1 MRRLAAI
8 DAQNWWMS
16 AKFPNDQFL
25 LYGFGGVPDDL
36 DAALAEVRT
45 RAQQCPDLSV
55 QVRDDCRLTYPAWVP
70 RHVGDDQFARY
81 DNELGWNE
89 CLDAV
94 AGLAD
99 HQLDATRT
107 PWTLHVFAR
116 VRDVPGTGTGTGTGT
131 VVVLQMAHAL
141 ADGTR
146 ASALAARLL
155 GRPGDVVPV
164 ASARLS
170 AARLP
175 WRAVQAARTHRQ
187 LVRDTASGAVP
198 AQAPSRPVLHSNA
211 APSGQR
217 WARTIVR
224 HRAQIPGPTVTV
236 GVLAA
241 ISSALDEHLRELGDD
256 TAALGAEVP
265 MAKPGVRHAHN
276 HFGNVGIGLY
286 PELSVAERSTRI
298 AADIADRRRRA
309 AHPAM
314 IASSRAFAATPAPLL
329 RWGTEQFDPAVRA
342 PMVTGNTVVSSVNR
356 GDADL
361 HFGAARVVVTA
372 GYPSLSLMMGLT
384 HGVHGIGETV
394 AVSVHAAQ
402 SAIGDIDAY
411 VARLDA
417 ALAG

>member
-25 LYGFGGVPDDL
+25 LYAFGGVPDDL
-36 DAALAEVRT
+36 DAALDEVRA
-45 RAQQCPDLSV
+45 RAQRCPDLSV

-70 RHVGDDQFARY
+70 RQVGDDQFVRH

-89 CLDAV
+89 CLDGV

-99 HQLDATRT
+99 HQVDATVT
-107 PWTLHVFAR
+107 PWRLHVFGR
-116 VRDVPGTGTGTGTGT
+116 VREIPGAGTGA
-131 VVVLQMAHAL
+131 VVVLQMSHAL

-146 ASALAARLL
+146 ASALAAWLL
-155 GRPGDVVPV
+155 GRPGEIAPV
-164 ASARLS
+164 SSQRLR

-175 WRAVQAARTHRQ
+175 WRAVAAARTHRQ
-187 LVRDTASGAVP
+187 LVRDTVSGAVP
-198 AQAPSRPVLHSNA
+198 PPAPSRPVLHSNA

-217 WARTIVR
+217 WVRTIVR

-241 ISSALDEHLRELGDD
+241 ISSALGEHLRELGDD
-256 TAALGAEVP
+256 TTALGAEVP
-265 MAKPGVRHAHN
+265 MANPGVRHAHN

-286 PELSVAERSTRI
+286 PELAGTDRVACI
-298 AADIADRRRRA
+298 VADFADRRRRA

-314 IASSRAFAATPAPLL
+314 LASSRAFAATPAPLL
-329 RWGTEQFDPAVRA
+329 RWGIEQFDPTVRA

-356 GDADL
+356 GGTDL
-361 HFGAARVVVTA
+361 RLGAAHVVLTA

-384 HGVHGIGETV
+384 HGVHGIGDTV

-402 SAIGDIDAY
+402 SAVGDIDAY
-411 VARLDA
+411 LARLDV

>member
-25 LYGFGGVPDDL
+25 LYAFGGVPDDL
-36 DAALAEVRT
+36 DAALDEVRA
-45 RAQQCPDLSV
+45 RAQRSPDLSV
-55 QVRDDCRLTYPAWVP
+55 QVRDDFRLTYPAWVP
-70 RHVGDDQFARY
+70 RQVGDDQFVRH

-89 CLDAV
+89 CLDGV

-99 HQLDATRT
+99 HQVDATVT
-107 PWTLHVFAR
+107 PWRLHVFGR
-116 VRDVPGTGTGTGTGT
+116 VREIPGAGTGA
-131 VVVLQMAHAL
+131 VVVLQMSHAL

-146 ASALAARLL
+146 ASALAAWLL
-155 GRPGDVVPV
+155 GRPGEIAPV
-164 ASARLS
+164 SSQRLR

-175 WRAVQAARTHRQ
+175 WRAVAAARTHRQ
-187 LVRDTASGAVP
+187 LVRDTVSGAVP
-198 AQAPSRPVLHSNA
+198 PPAPSRPVLHSNA

-217 WARTIVR
+217 WVRTIVR

-241 ISSALDEHLRELGDD
+241 ISSALGEHLRELGDD
-256 TAALGAEVP
+256 TTALGAEVP
-265 MAKPGVRHAHN
+265 MANPGVRHAHN

-286 PELSVAERSTRI
+286 PELAGTDRVARI
-298 AADIADRRRRA
+298 VADFADRRRRA

-314 IASSRAFAATPAPLL
+314 LASSRAFAATPAPLL
-329 RWGTEQFDPAVRA
+329 RWGIEQFDPTVRA

-356 GDADL
+356 GGTDL
-361 HFGAARVVVTA
+361 RLGAAHVVLTA

-384 HGVHGIGETV
+384 HGVHGIGDTV

-402 SAIGDIDAY
+402 SAVGDIDAY
-411 VARLDA
+411 LARLDA

>member
-25 LYGFGGVPDDL
+25 LYAFGGVPDDL
-36 DAALAEVRT
+36 DAALDEVRA
-45 RAQQCPDLSV
+45 RAQRCPDLSV

-70 RHVGDDQFARY
+70 RQVGHDQFVRH

-89 CLDAV
+89 CLDGV

-99 HQLDATRT
+99 HQVDATVT
-107 PWTLHVFAR
+107 PWRLHVFGR
-116 VRDVPGTGTGTGTGT
+116 VREIPGAGTGA
-131 VVVLQMAHAL
+131 VVVLQMSHAL

-146 ASALAARLL
+146 ASALAAWLL
-155 GRPGDVVPV
+155 GRPGEIAPV
-164 ASARLS
+164 SSQRLR

-175 WRAVQAARTHRQ
+175 WRAVGAARTHRQ
-187 LVRDTASGAVP
+187 LVRDTVSGAVP
-198 AQAPSRPVLHSNA
+198 PPAPSRPVLHSNA

-217 WARTIVR
+217 WVRTIVR

-241 ISSALDEHLRELGDD
+241 ISSALGEHLRELGDD
-256 TAALGAEVP
+256 TTALGAEVP
-265 MAKPGVRHAHN
+265 MANPGVRHAHN

-286 PELSVAERSTRI
+286 PELAGTDRVARI
-298 AADIADRRRRA
+298 VADFADRRRRA

-329 RWGTEQFDPAVRA
+329 RWGIEQFDPTVRA

-356 GDADL
+356 GGTDL
-361 HFGAARVVVTA
+361 RLGAAHVVLTA

-384 HGVHGIGETV
+384 HGVHGIGDTV

-402 SAIGDIDAY
+402 SAVGDIDAY
-411 VARLDA
+411 LARLDV